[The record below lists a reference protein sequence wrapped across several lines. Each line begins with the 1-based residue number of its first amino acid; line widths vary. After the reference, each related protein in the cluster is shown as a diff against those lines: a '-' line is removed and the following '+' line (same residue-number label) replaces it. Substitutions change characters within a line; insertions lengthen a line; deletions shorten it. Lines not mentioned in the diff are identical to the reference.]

1 MMVRKNLTTELSD
14 VITKSEVGNHNH
26 NHNNH
31 HRNDS
36 MFLVLV
42 IAIGLVTATMLSIL
56 TTIMM
61 MINAQASSSGDY
73 NRDDSGADKQMG
85 ICVVGVKSPCNGDSN
100 NFQIEK
106 R

>member
-14 VITKSEVGNHNH
+14 DITKSEVGNHNH
-26 NHNNH
+26 DH

-56 TTIMM
+56 TIIM
-61 MINAQASSSGDY
+61 MINAQASSSGDN
-73 NRDDSGADKQMG
+73 NRDASGADKQMG

-100 NFQIEK
+100 SPK
-106 R
+106 

>member
-1 MMVRKNLTTELSD
+1 MMVGKNLTTELSD
-14 VITKSEVGNHNH
+14 DITKSEVG

-42 IAIGLVTATMLSIL
+42 IAISLVTATMLSIL
-56 TTIMM
+56 TIMM
-61 MINAQASSSGDY
+61 MINAQASSFDDN
-73 NRDDSGADKQMG
+73 NRGDSGTDKQMG

-100 NFQIEK
+100 NLAK
-106 R
+106 